1 MRIADHLNFLI
12 SNYITFLSYHFH
24 ITNVKGGNHF
34 ILGGALNGTRV
45 LGDYIDTYDSLSLY
59 MTGRG
64 VSIPTTPNEAPWVS
78 SRSGVMAVIIKTL

>member
-1 MRIADHLNFLI
+1 MRIADHLNILI
-12 SNYITFLSYHFH
+12 SNYITFLSYHL
-24 ITNVKGGNHF
+24 ILKGGNHY